1 MKELAFEINSN
12 EEIWG
17 LFDKSISNIF
27 IHKFWPVE
35 AIHLWKTD
43 LKLEN
48 GLELKDCSI
57 RGMEF
62 DLQTDLN
69 GLKQILD
76 MNTNQLRIYQF
87 EKPVPHTLK
96 LEQLPEKSKFQIL
109 RQNGLKHFF
118 WIDFEFIT
126 ISSFDEDFI
135 KAIEENP
142 LFSERIKQRK
152 NWVQQGA

>member
-1 MKELAFEINSN
+1 M
-12 EEIWG
+12 
-17 LFDKSISNIF
+17 LFDKSLSNIF

-35 AIHLWKTD
+35 AIHWWKTD

-48 GLELKDCSI
+48 GLVLKDCSV

-87 EKPVPHTLK
+87 EKPVPHTLT
-96 LEQLPEKSKFQIL
+96 LEQLSEKSKFQIL

-118 WIDFEFIT
+118 WLNFEFIT
-126 ISSFDEDFI
+126 VSSFEESFI
-135 KAIEENP
+135 EAIEENP
-142 LFSERIKQRK
+142 LFAERIKQRK
-152 NWVQQGA
+152 NRVQQGS

>member
-1 MKELAFEINSN
+1 MKELVFEINSN

-27 IHKFWPVE
+27 IHKFCPVDS
-35 AIHLWKTD
+35 IHWWKTD

-48 GLELKDCSI
+48 GLLLKDCSV

-69 GLKQILD
+69 GLKQILE

-87 EKPVPHTLK
+87 DKLIPDSLT
-96 LEQLPEKSKFQIL
+96 LEQLPEKAKFQIL
-109 RQNGLKHFF
+109 KQNGLKHFF
-118 WIDFEFIT
+118 WIDFEIIT
-126 ISSFDEDFI
+126 ISSFDEKFI

-142 LFSERIKQRK
+142 LFAERIKERK